1 MKKIY
6 VINTG
11 TSNVKSLINAIHHL
25 DYNPIIFNHDRNI
38 NDADSIILPG
48 VGSFDGVMKTINNND
63 LISPLKVAVIEKKI
77 PILGICV
84 GMQIFFSES
93 EEGTCAGLNLV
104 NGKISKLSYNPSL
117 NLKVPNTGFREV
129 YFSETN
135 PLITKT
141 IEKEF
146 LYFNHS
152 YGLISKNFK
161 HNHDFSH
168 HNESFVASFNIDNI
182 FGMQFHPEKS
192 QKFGLFLLKNFIEL
206 SFKRT

>member
-11 TSNVKSLINAIHHL
+11 TSNVKSLINAIQHL
-25 DYNPIIFNHDRNI
+25 NYNPIIFNHDRNI
-38 NDADSIILPG
+38 NDADCIILPG
-48 VGSFDGVMKTINNND
+48 VGSFDGVMKTMNNND
-63 LISPLKVAVIEKKI
+63 LINPIKVAVIEKKI

-93 EEGTCAGLNLV
+93 EEGTYTGLDLV
-104 NGKISKLSYNPSL
+104 NGKISKLFYNPSL

-129 YFSETN
+129 CFSKKN
-135 PLITKT
+135 PLITAT

-152 YGLISKNFK
+152 YGLISNNFK

-168 HNESFVASFNIDNI
+168 HNKNFVASFNIDNI

-206 SFKRT
+206 SFRHI